1 MKTIIAISYFIITS
15 LFVNAQS
22 WNPYVNEGL
31 IEPAPMLP
39 IEFEGNAVV
48 LFNIGNSGSSVIEH
62 DQINRE
68 NNLILIVSLHNGIPN
83 RNNPM
88 AALRGNWKGKFSW
101 TYDESTTSFI
111 GIQKTKI
118 FGYSQGNLKVAYKVS
133 NNTSILG
140 SGNGFNV
147 EMIVPAY
154 MAGNNHSAD
163 DKVSSFTFTR
173 AYDQGDAPESYGT
186 AKHEINLIKDS
197 GTYSKY
203 LYLGESVDQEP
214 MALTSVGA
222 NGDDNDNL
230 DDEDGVSFPELIAG
244 SSITIPVTVTTE
256 GNSWG
261 ILNAWFDW
269 NADGDF
275 MDAGEKVTEV
285 PTIVFSSGTI
295 DLSVTIP
302 QNAVTGI
309 NTYARFRLGGNSDP
323 TSISAWGEVED
334 YQIRILSASQ
344 LIVDVKTKDVSVNG
358 GSDGAINLSVNGGT
372 QPYQYFWDSGHH
384 QNEIR
389 NLKAGDYSVTISDAN
404 NNIANRVISIYE
416 PNTITQVLDDYS
428 FLKVNLYPNPVGE
441 VYHVTIDRRGSYLL
455 ELIDMYGRL
464 LSTTTMEV
472 DGNEGRK
479 TMYRNGIMNGQYI
492 LRVTD
497 KSNLEIRTLK
507 ILMTE
512 LESVKK

>member
-1 MKTIIAISYFIITS
+1 MKTIIAISYFIITT

-39 IEFEGNAVV
+39 IEFEGSGGV
-48 LFNIGNSGSSVIEH
+48 LFNIGNSGSSVIEY
-62 DQINRE
+62 DKFNPE
-68 NNLILIVSLHNGIPN
+68 NNLILIISLHNGKPN
-83 RNNPM
+83 KSNPM

-118 FGYSQGNLKVAYKVS
+118 FGYSQGTLEVAYKVS
-133 NNTSILG
+133 NNTSIFG
-140 SGNGFNV
+140 TGNGFNV

-173 AYDQGDAPESYGT
+173 AYDQGDAPESYGA
-186 AKHEINLIKDS
+186 AKHEINLIKDEYS

-244 SSITIPVTVTTE
+244 SSVTIPVRVTTE

-275 MDAGEKVTEV
+275 MDAGEKANTYPIPVY
-285 PTIVFSSGTI
+285 SSGTI
-295 DLSVTIP
+295 DLAVTIP
-302 QNAVTGI
+302 ENAVTGI
-309 NTYARFRLGGNSDP
+309 NTYARFRLGGNSGP
-323 TSISAWGEVED
+323 ISISAWGEVED
-334 YQIRILSASQ
+334 YQIRILSSSA
-344 LIVDVKTKDVSVNG
+344 LIVDVDTKNVSVSG
-358 GSDGAINLSVNGGT
+358 GSDGWIRLQVSGGN
-372 QPYQYFWDSGHH
+372 QPYQYLWDNGL
-384 QNEIR
+384 EVKDIE
-389 NLKAGDYSVTISDAN
+389 NLMAGDYSVTISDAN

-416 PNTITQVLDDYS
+416 PSIS
-428 FLKVNLYPNPVGE
+428 WEFIKVNLYPNPVGD
-441 VYHVTIDRRGSYLL
+441 VYHVTIDKRGSYLL

-464 LSTTTMEV
+464 VSTTTMEV

>member
-1 MKTIIAISYFIITS
+1 MKTILAIFYFIITS

-39 IEFEGNAVV
+39 IEFEGNGGV
-48 LFNIGNSGSSVIEH
+48 LFNIGNSGSSVIEY
-62 DQINRE
+62 DQINSE
-68 NNLILIVSLHNGIPN
+68 NNLILIISLHNGKPDK
-83 RNNPM
+83 NNPM

-118 FGYSQGNLKVAYKVS
+118 FGYSQGNLKVAYRVS
-133 NNTSILG
+133 NNTSIFG
-140 SGNGFNV
+140 TGNGFSV

-163 DKVSSFTFTR
+163 DKVSSYTFTR
-173 AYDQGDAPESYGT
+173 AYDQGDAPESYGA
-186 AKHEINLIKDS
+186 AKHEINMTKDEYS

-214 MALTSVGA
+214 MAFTSVGA
-222 NGDDNDNL
+222 NGDDTDNL
-230 DDEDGVSFPELIAG
+230 DDEDGVFFPELIAG
-244 SSITIPVTVTTE
+244 SSVTIPVTVTTE

-275 MDAGEKVTEV
+275 MDAGEKANSFPIPVY
-285 PTIVFSSGTI
+285 SSGTI
-295 DLSVTIP
+295 DLVVTIP
-302 QNAVTGI
+302 ENAVTGI
-309 NTYARFRLGGNSDP
+309 NTYARFRLGGNSGP
-323 TSISAWGEVED
+323 TAINAWGEVED
-334 YQIRILSASQ
+334 YQIRILSSSP
-344 LIVDVKTKDVSVNG
+344 LIVGVITKDVSISG
-358 GSDGAINLSVNGGT
+358 GSDGAISLRVNGGT
-372 QPYQYFWDSGHH
+372 TPYQYSWDSGHQ
-384 QNEIR
+384 QNEIG
-389 NLKAGDYSVTISDAN
+389 NLKAGDYSVTISDAHN
-404 NNIANRVISIYE
+404 NTVKRVISIYE
-416 PNTITQVLDDYS
+416 PSVSWSNDYS
-428 FLKVNLYPNPVGE
+428 FVEVGLYPNPVGE
-441 VYHVTIDRRGSYLL
+441 EYHVTIDKSGSYLL
-455 ELIDMYGRL
+455 ELMDMYGRII
-464 LSTTTMEV
+464 STTTMEV
-472 DGNEGRK
+472 GDNARGK

-497 KSNLEIRTLK
+497 KSNLDTYTLK
-507 ILMTE
+507 VLMTE